1 VSDEHDRQAVIDAEH
16 LKLLEFG
23 YYISAVTT
31 AFWSLF
37 GLAYAV
43 MGFSLGA
50 ITKHAPSS
58 PEALPPDA
66 IVWVF
71 VVFGGVVFVA
81 MLSVAAVKVHVGRC
95 LSRRR
100 SRTFCLIVA
109 SLTCVGV
116 PYGTI
121 LGICTF
127 VVLTRPAVAQMFA
140 AGHLSDADR

>member
-1 VSDEHDRQAVIDAEH
+1 
-16 LKLLEFG
+16 
-23 YYISAVTT
+23 
-31 AFWSLF
+31 
-37 GLAYAV
+37 

-50 ITKHAPSS
+50 MTKQAPSG
-58 PEALPPDA
+58 PGALPPDA

-71 VVFGGVVFVA
+71 VVFGGVVFLA
-81 MLSVAAVKVHVGRC
+81 MLSVAAVKVYVGRC

-109 SLTCVGV
+109 ALTCVGV

-140 AGHLSDADR
+140 TGRSQATGATT